1 MFCVSRFDDLSVEAR
16 RAARRDGNLVRKLDA
31 AADIKV
37 LGRRRYRNGAADI
50 HIDTYADAQVEHG
63 HGQRQVR
70 LHQRVP
76 FQELPE
82 PVAQDLDRFVAV
94 QVVIGEGSGE
104 ALR

>member
-1 MFCVSRFDDLSVEAR
+1 MPCRML
-16 RAARRDGNLVRKLDA
+16 LT
-31 AADIKV
+31 
-37 LGRRRYRNGAADI
+37 ADI

-82 PVAQDLDRFVAV
+82 PVAQDLNGFVAV
-94 QVVIGEGSGE
+94 QIVIGKRRGE
-104 ALR
+104 ALRQGRAVMRGRAHAGMVTL